1 MVNGF
6 TTLSLRMD
14 AEQERSKAMRTALS
28 TTAVFLA
35 LAFVINLGSA
45 SNSEP
50 DVAKTKQ
57 RIWEAT
63 QDRG

>member
-1 MVNGF
+1 
-6 TTLSLRMD
+6 
-14 AEQERSKAMRTALS
+14 MRTALS

-35 LAFVINLGSA
+35 LAFVINMGSA
-45 SNSEP
+45 SNSES